1 MMVKQSRTSRKK
13 QMKKKKMSLWKKFL
27 LFLLIVISGI
37 FVGGFATFAYF
48 IATAPKID
56 FDQLEVPYAS
66 QFYDKDGE
74 MFADMGTENR
84 IQIKYEDLPEV
95 LIDAVIATEDARF
108 FQHRGID
115 LRRIGAAI
123 IANIKHGFGSEGAS
137 TITQQVVENMFLSPE
152 KSIKLKVQE
161 QWLAIQ
167 LERELTKEQILEIYL
182 NKIFYG
188 NNAYGVGKAAE
199 VYFGIDDLHDL
210 NLVQA
215 AMLAGL
221 PQRPSAYNPFENPD
235 LMQKRTATVLDL
247 MVRHGKITKAEAE
260 EAKKVDITTVLTDK
274 KPKALPYEA
283 FRQQVIKELEEK
295 LPDVD
300 IFSAGLE
307 IHTTLDQNA
316 QKYVEFLL
324 TDSPENPIPYPDED
338 LQAGVAV
345 VDTKTGQI
353 RAIGGSRNRENVM
366 GDNYAIKLDRQPG
379 STIKPLLAYG
389 PAIEYEKWSTYHQ
402 INDDKPYE
410 TGSGHQIRN
419 WNRRYQGWI
428 SARVA
433 LRESLNVPAVKTFME
448 IGPDRAKKFAENLG
462 IKFADKTLAPQ
473 DAIGGTRTTT
483 TPLQLA
489 GAFSAFGNEG
499 VYTEPYSVT
508 KVVFPDG
515 SEIDLRPKSEAV
527 MSDYTAYM
535 ITDMLKDV
543 VRSGTGRNAN
553 IPHLPV
559 AGKTGTTNVEG
570 KSGANN
576 SWFVGYTT
584 NYTIGIW
591 TGYSKEHNR
600 IIPNT
605 QIPHAIFTRTM
616 TELSQGIETPDFR
629 KPDSV
634 VEVSIVKGSNPPAL
648 ASEHTPKDR
657 VVKELFVRGTEPT
670 KVSKEFDTLEPV
682 KNLTATYQEAT
693 NSIDISWD
701 YDQLENIQFELAY
714 KVNNGNFQELTKT
727 SELRASLSNVEPGA
741 TYTIQVVAV
750 STEAELKSEPKSVS
764 VTVEQEEEN
773 VPPVTSLQAVYNEA
787 ANTISVNWSYD
798 GPPAQFEINV
808 NGEIKTIQATSLE
821 ITNITPGQS
830 YTISVT
836 PVADGKR
843 GETRSTTVN
852 VEAPPVEE
860 PIEEEEN
867 PEEPANAEQQPTQP
881 SS

>member
-13 QMKKKKMSLWKKFL
+13 QIKKQKKPIWKKIL
-27 LFLLIVISGI
+27 LFFVIVIGLIVA
-37 FVGGFATFAYF
+37 GGMGTFAYF

-56 FDQLEVPYAS
+56 VDQLDVPYSS
-66 QFYDKDGE
+66 QFLDKDGE
-74 MFADMGTENR
+74 IFADMGTENR
-84 IQIKYEDLPEV
+84 IMIKYDDLPDV

-108 FQHRGID
+108 FEHRGID
-115 LRRIGAAI
+115 LRRIGAAV

-167 LERELTKEQILEIYL
+167 LERELSKEQILEMYL

-188 NNAYGVGKAAE
+188 SNAYGVGKAAE

-210 NLVQA
+210 SLVQA

-221 PQRPSAYNPFENPD
+221 PQRPSAYNPFENPE
-235 LMQKRTATVLDL
+235 LMQKRVDTVLNL
-247 MVRHGKITKAEAE
+247 MVRHGKITAQEAE
-260 EAKKVDITTVLTDK
+260 EAKQIDVASVLTDK
-274 KPKALPYEA
+274 KPAALPYEA
-283 FRQQVIKELEEK
+283 FRQQAIKELEEK
-295 LPDVD
+295 LPDID

-307 IHTTLDQNA
+307 IHTTLDQSA

-324 TDSPENPIPYPDED
+324 TDSDENPIPYPDED

-379 STIKPLLAYG
+379 STIKPILSYG

-410 TGSGHQIRN
+410 LGSGHQIRN
-419 WNRRYQGWI
+419 WNRKYQGWL
-428 SARVA
+428 SARTA
-433 LRESLNVPAVKTFME
+433 LKDSLNVPAVKTFME
-448 IGPDRAKKFAENLG
+448 IGPDRAKQFAENLG
-462 IKFADKTLAPQ
+462 IEFADKNLSPN

-499 VYTEPYSVT
+499 VYTDPYSVS

-527 MSDYTAYM
+527 MADYTAYM
-535 ITDMLKDV
+535 VTDMLKDV
-543 VRSGTGRNAN
+543 VRNGTGRNAN
-553 IPHLPV
+553 IPNLPV

-591 TGYSKEHNR
+591 TGYSKDHNR
-600 IIPNT
+600 IISNT

-616 TELSQGIETPDFR
+616 SELSKDIETADFV

-634 VEVSIVKGSNPPAL
+634 VEVAVEKGTNPPAL
-648 ASEHTPKDR
+648 PSDYTPKENI
-657 VVKELFVRGTEPT
+657 VKELFVRGTEPT
-670 KVSKEFDTLEPV
+670 KVSEKFDKLEPV
-682 KNLTATYQEAT
+682 ANLAATYNEAA
-693 NSIDISWD
+693 NVIDISWE
-701 YDQLENIQFELAY
+701 YPETENIEFEVSY
-714 KVNNGNFQELTKT
+714 KVNNSDFKKLTVT
-727 SELRASLSNVEPGA
+727 TDRSASISNIEAGA
-741 TYTIQVVAV
+741 TYQIQVIVIN
-750 STEAELKSEPKSVS
+750 TENEMKSEPKSVS
-764 VTVEQEEEN
+764 VTIEQEEE
-773 VPPVTSLQAVYNEA
+773 PVGAITNLRANYNEA
-787 ANTISVNWSYD
+787 RGSINASWSYR
-798 GPPAQFEINV
+798 GPEAQFEVNV
-808 NGEIKTIQATSLE
+808 NGEKTTIQATSLE
-821 ITNITPGQS
+821 ITNVVPGQTYS
-830 YTISVT
+830 ISVT
-836 PVADGKR
+836 PIVGTIR
-843 GETRSTTVN
+843 GESSTTTVTIEN
-852 VEAPPVEE
+852 TAIEE
-860 PIEEEEN
+860 PIEEDNEDDVINE
-867 PEEPANAEQQPTQP
+867 EEPE
-881 SS
+881 